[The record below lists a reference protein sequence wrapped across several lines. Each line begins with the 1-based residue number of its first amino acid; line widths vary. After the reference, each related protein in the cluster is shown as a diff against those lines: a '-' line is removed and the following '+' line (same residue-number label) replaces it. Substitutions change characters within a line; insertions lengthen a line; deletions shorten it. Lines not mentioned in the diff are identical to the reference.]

1 MLSVIGDEPKT
12 EFHVE
17 DIDLL
22 ENIGF
27 NVVDYKKAQG
37 GYQDILITIS
47 LENNIFNIKMKS
59 NDDLYE
65 YNKKKTLYEALNH
78 IRTKIKILKKQK
90 SYESNEDYPQI
101 SIEKLPI
108 LNYGYN
114 TNDRLRNSNNINPK
128 FTKDDIS
135 RLKFIGFKI
144 IDNDMAV
151 GKFQLKLFGKKKE
164 RRTDKIVED
173 SIIKIYK
180 TDNSYNLFD
189 DDYNGKYPYLIDAL
203 FNIKYRYRE
212 FYKLNKIMNLTK
224 SYNDFNLT

>member
-1 MLSVIGDEPKT
+1 M
-12 EFHVE
+12 
-17 DIDLL
+17 
-22 ENIGF
+22 
-27 NVVDYKKAQG
+27 
-37 GYQDILITIS
+37 
-47 LENNIFNIKMKS
+47 
-59 NDDLYE
+59 
-65 YNKKKTLYEALNH
+65 
-78 IRTKIKILKKQK
+78 
-90 SYESNEDYPQI
+90 
-101 SIEKLPI
+101 
-108 LNYGYN
+108 NYGYN